1 MIRAEIVVPLLNANE
16 PEARVVRIHVANG
29 QFVEKGALLF
39 TVETTKAASEID
51 APENGYIHILA
62 REEDLLAVG
71 ERLALLT
78 DQAGEVTEIRP
89 IENPVV
95 LKSERL
101 RITKPAQELAWTLD
115 IDIAK
120 LPTDRLVTE
129 AVIRQL
135 AGIGAGKHVI
145 LPASE
150 KPYIVIYGGGGHAK
164 AIMDMV
170 KQIGIYNIAGIL
182 DDNLPAGNRV
192 LDIPILGTRAIL
204 PELAEQGVS
213 LAANAV
219 GGILDIGIRV
229 RIFELLE
236 RAGFELPA
244 LIHPRATLEPSA
256 SVEAGVQIFA
266 NAYVGSAAILHPK
279 CMVNTNAV
287 VSHDCQIG
295 AYSHIAPGA
304 LLAGE
309 VQIGERTLVGMG
321 VTITIGVNVGS
332 GVRIGNGAN
341 ILADVP
347 DRAIIQAGRFW
358 VGKAE

>member
-1 MIRAEIVVPLLNANE
+1 
-16 PEARVVRIHVANG
+16 
-29 QFVEKGALLF
+29 
-39 TVETTKAASEID
+39 
-51 APENGYIHILA
+51 
-62 REEDLLAVG
+62 
-71 ERLALLT
+71 
-78 DQAGEVTEIRP
+78 
-89 IENPVV
+89 
-95 LKSERL
+95 
-101 RITKPAQELAWTLD
+101 
-115 IDIAK
+115 
-120 LPTDRLVTE
+120 
-129 AVIRQL
+129 
-135 AGIGAGKHVI
+135 
-145 LPASE
+145 
-150 KPYIVIYGGGGHAK
+150 
-164 AIMDMV
+164 MDMV

-256 SVEAGVQIFA
+256 SVKAGVQIFA

-309 VQIGERTLVGMG
+309 VQIGERTLGGMG